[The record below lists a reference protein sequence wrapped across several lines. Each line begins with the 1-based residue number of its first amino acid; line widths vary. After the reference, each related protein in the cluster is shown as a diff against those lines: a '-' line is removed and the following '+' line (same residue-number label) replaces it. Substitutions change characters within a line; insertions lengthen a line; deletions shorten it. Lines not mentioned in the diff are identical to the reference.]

1 MTRDALV
8 VKLLGKNVGYFAM
21 KDRLQRVRKAQG
33 GFEILD
39 ADNGYYMVKFDLQSD
54 KERVESGGAWMIFDH
69 YLYVFNWAPNFA
81 SPSAKIQR
89 TMVWVR
95 FPRLNLIYYND
106 QNVLLGLASVIGK
119 PIRVDKDT
127 LNVERGRFAR
137 VCLEIDLT
145 QSVVGKFWIKDNW
158 YHVEYEGLH
167 LICAKCGCYG
177 HLVVEFRTLWF

>member
-89 TMVWVR
+89 TMVW
-95 FPRLNLIYYND
+95 
-106 QNVLLGLASVIGK
+106 GLASVIGK